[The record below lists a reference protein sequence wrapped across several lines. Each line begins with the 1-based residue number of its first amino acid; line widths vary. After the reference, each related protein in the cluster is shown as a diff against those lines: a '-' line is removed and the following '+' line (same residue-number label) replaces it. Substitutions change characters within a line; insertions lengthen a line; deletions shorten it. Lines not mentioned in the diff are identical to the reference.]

1 MGPKKQGF
9 WPRINCTQ
17 MRLPN
22 FGSPSGDG
30 LSKIGHHLSNKVVLK
45 LKSARNA
52 FYKKGA
58 PKFVRKIRMIFDIE
72 NSL

>member
-1 MGPKKQGF
+1 MGFKKQGF

-58 PKFVRKIRMIFDIE
+58 PKLIFFNE
-72 NSL
+72 MFLERFG